1 MIRYPSHRKRE
12 TPVTDCDNVRYSNP
26 SPLNTDLSENIS
38 ELKTILGN
46 SDDIVIRNIESHT
59 ENFQNVAIVHMDG
72 ISKEEIIETHIIEPL
87 LKYNLSYDNTT
98 SNLSM
103 ITKLEQTIT
112 ASHLKRG
119 ENWDDVISAVLSGDT
134 VVFLDGYKQA
144 LIASTKELQTRNV
157 TEPTT
162 QTVIRGPKDSF
173 TENFRT
179 NTSLIRSRIQS
190 PNLQLETIK
199 IGEITQTDIGLMY
212 IRGLADSS
220 ILKEIKTRLQQ
231 ITIDGILESNYI
243 EELIQDDYL
252 TPFPTIL
259 NTERPDAVTANLLEG
274 RIAIFVHGTP
284 YVLIG
289 PATFIQFFQ
298 SPEDYYQHQY
308 ISSFL
313 RILRFGTFIV
323 SFLVP
328 ALYIA
333 IISHHQG
340 LIPTVLLV
348 SLASQREGVPFP
360 QIVEALIMELT
371 FEVLREAGIRMPRAV
386 GQALS
391 IVGALI
397 LGQAAVQAG
406 FVSAAIVIIVS
417 ITGISSFALPNYNI
431 GIVSRLLRF
440 IMLLA
445 GAFIGLYGIVLTI
458 FVIILHMCSLRSF
471 GVPYLAPLA
480 PFRIDEQQ
488 DALIRFSIKSL
499 RKRPSPAVTQNK
511 IRIKKQ
517 GNDGDINEN

>member
-1 MIRYPSHRKRE
+1 MIRYPSRRKHE
-12 TPVTDCDNVRYSNP
+12 TNVTNYENLRYSNP
-26 SPLNTDLSENIS
+26 SPLNTDLSNNIS
-38 ELKTILGN
+38 KLKKILGN
-46 SDDIVIRNIESHT
+46 SNDIVVRNIKLHT
-59 ENFQNVAIVHMDG
+59 ESLQKIAIVYIDG
-72 ISKEEIIETHIIEPL
+72 ISKEDIIDKHIMEPL
-87 LKYNLSYDNTT
+87 LKYNFQCDKSTLS
-98 SNLSM
+98 SSM
-103 ITKLEQTIT
+103 IIDLEQIIT

-119 ENWDDVISAVLSGDT
+119 VSWNDVISAILSGDT
-134 VVFLDGYKQA
+134 TVFLDGYQQA
-144 LIASTKELQTRNV
+144 LIVSTKEPQARNI

-179 NTSLIRSRIQS
+179 NTGLIRSRIQN

-199 IGEITQTDIGLMY
+199 VGEITQTDIGLMY
-212 IRGLADSS
+212 IRGLADPS
-220 ILKEIKTRLQQ
+220 ILKEIKNRLQQ
-231 ITIDGILESNYI
+231 ITIDGILESSYI
-243 EELIQDDYL
+243 EEFIRDNQF

-274 RIAIFVHGTP
+274 RIAIIVHGTP

-313 RILRFGTFIV
+313 RMLRFGTFIV

-328 ALYIA
+328 SLYIA
-333 IISHHQG
+333 VVSHHQG

-348 SLASQREGVPFP
+348 SLAAQREGVPFP

-417 ITGISSFALPNYNI
+417 ITGISSFALPNYNV

-440 IMLLA
+440 LMLIA
-445 GAFIGLYGIVLTI
+445 GAFIGLYGIVLALL
-458 FVIILHMCSLRSF
+458 VIILHMCSLRSF

-480 PFRIDEQQ
+480 PFRLDEQK
-488 DALIRFSIKSL
+488 DTLVRFSINSL
-499 RKRPSPAVTQNK
+499 IKRPSPAISQNK
-511 IRIKKQ
+511 IRTKGHNI
-517 GNDGDINEN
+517 DGNENEK